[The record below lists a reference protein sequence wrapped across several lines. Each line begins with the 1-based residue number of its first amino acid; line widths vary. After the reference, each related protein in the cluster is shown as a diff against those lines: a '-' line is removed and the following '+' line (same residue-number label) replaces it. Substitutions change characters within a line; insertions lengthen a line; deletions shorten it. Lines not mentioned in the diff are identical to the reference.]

1 MHDPKY
7 QSGQECQVHFPA
19 GETVRE
25 AGLSLAVSQ
34 IFLVKPV
41 DLLGSQCLVVF
52 ADGCRWVAN
61 AKVLWLIRISEA
73 PSTSYCKA
81 PKSGL
86 WCVLEPLSLGSIS
99 LEQVEW
105 LAVIPCSGLSDIKAI
120 FFSSP
125 LLPGLRPFVK
135 VRWCGSH
142 NNIPICC
149 A

>member
-1 MHDPKY
+1 MGGGIGRH
-7 QSGQECQVHFPA
+7 
-19 GETVRE
+19 
-25 AGLSLAVSQ
+25 LSQTL
-34 IFLVKPV
+34 LDKPV

-135 VRWCGSH
+135 VSRCGSH
-142 NNIPICC
+142 VNIPICC
-149 A
+149 ACGLAESNQRT